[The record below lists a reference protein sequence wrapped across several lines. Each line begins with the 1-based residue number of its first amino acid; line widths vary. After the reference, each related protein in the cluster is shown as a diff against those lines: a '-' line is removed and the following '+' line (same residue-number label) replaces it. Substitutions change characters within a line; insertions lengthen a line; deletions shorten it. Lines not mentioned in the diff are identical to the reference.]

1 MIDPAT
7 DSVSVYI
14 KPRVDQTILNTRM
27 QTPKLINWT
36 SNAGILFKGLV
47 LRYLCYFESIFV
59 CLFLIEPGVTFCR
72 YCSLNFAPATTLK
85 NFNPT
90 KDIRGVLSNLDKT
103 IVVKIKL
110 CIIYLK
116 YRFVSDRKI
125 SRVVAVPT
133 VKKNGKTKENVHEK
147 HTLQRDGFLKTVYRV
162 SVRVHC
168 YIFCW
173 ETLSN
178 AVALLT

>member
-1 MIDPAT
+1 MT
-7 DSVSVYI
+7 DSETSVDM
-14 KPRVDQTILNTRM
+14 KPSVEQAILNTRM
-27 QTPKLINWT
+27 QTPKLINLT
-36 SNAGILFKGLV
+36 STAAILFKGLV

-59 CLFLIEPGVTFCR
+59 CLFLIEPEVTFCR
-72 YCSLNFAPATTLK
+72 YCLLTFAQTTALK

-90 KDIRGVLSNLDKT
+90 KDIRSVLSNLDKR

-133 VKKNGKTKENVHEK
+133 VKKNGKIKENVHEK
-147 HTLQRDGFLKTVYRV
+147 HTLQRDVFLTPVYRV
-162 SVRVHC
+162 S
-168 YIFCW
+168 
-173 ETLSN
+173 
-178 AVALLT
+178 